1 MRLTGIA
8 LNNLQRR
15 KGKTLFLVLGM
26 LIGIATIVTLF
37 TITKSMEEE
46 VGNKFDQIGANMLVG
61 PKSDDLALS
70 YGGVSVSDTAVAAKQ
85 LSMTDMDKMRAIKN
99 KENVSIIAPKLL
111 GAVDAGG
118 NKTLAI
124 GVRFISELRMKK
136 WWKIHTDAR
145 NPGQV
150 LARPGTLV
158 MQENDLLLGSEAAVR
173 LNKKPGDTIKVAGQ
187 DYLVKG
193 VLGSLGS
200 EEDGAVIMDIGRL
213 QTILG
218 KPGAVSLFELSAL
231 CNTCP
236 IEQIVAQI
244 SEKLPYAR
252 AVAVKEA
259 VEARKLVVERFSAF
273 ALAIS
278 AVILLIGSMVVL
290 LTMMSSV
297 NERTREIGIFRAI
310 GFRKS
315 HVMQIIFTEALVV
328 SFLGGVLGYILGTL
342 AAKLTAPMIA
352 QMDLVINWQ
361 GQIGAGSLG
370 LALLVGVAASA
381 FPAWQAS
388 RLDPAEALRFI

>member
-8 LNNLQRR
+8 FNNLRRR
-15 KGKTLFLVLGM
+15 KGKTFFLVLGM

-37 TITKSMEEE
+37 TITKSMEQE
-46 VGNKFDQIGANMLVG
+46 VGNKFDQIGANMLVV
-61 PKSDDLALS
+61 PKSDDLTLS
-70 YGGVSVSDTAVAAKQ
+70 YGGVSVSDAVVAAKE
-85 LSMTDMDKMRAIKN
+85 LSMTDIDKMRTIKN
-99 KENVSIIAPKLL
+99 KENISIIAPKLL
-111 GAVDAGG
+111 GAVDVGG

-136 WWKIHTDAR
+136 WWKIHTDAT
-145 NPGQV
+145 NPDQV
-150 LARPGTLV
+150 AARPGMLV
-158 MQENDLLLGSEAAVR
+158 MNEKDILLGNEAALR
-173 LNKKPGDTIKVAGQ
+173 LNKKPGDTLKITGR
-187 DYLVKG
+187 DYVVKG
-193 VLGSLGS
+193 VLGPLGS
-200 EEDGAVIMDIGRL
+200 EEDGAVIMDISRL
-213 QTILG
+213 QSILG

-236 IEQIVAQI
+236 ISDIVNQI
-244 SEKLPYAR
+244 SAKLPHAR

-259 VEARKLVVERFSAF
+259 VEARKLVVERFSDF

-278 AVILLIGSMVVL
+278 AVILFIGSLVVL

-328 SFLGGVLGYILGTL
+328 SLLGGVLGYFLGTL
-342 AAKLTAPMIA
+342 AAKFTAPMIA

-361 GQIGAGSLG
+361 LQLAAGSLG
-370 LALLVGVAASA
+370 LALLVGIAASA

-388 RLDPAEALRFI
+388 KLDPAEALRFI